1 MYQETKMLPKWMV
14 AVPHDLPFRQHFS
27 DSVLPSIDLVFRG
40 CGNAG
45 RKVSA
50 PLVEGLVTLQNKP
63 QIRNR
68 LEGQRL

>member
-1 MYQETKMLPKWMV
+1 MYQETKMLPEWMV
-14 AVPHDLPFRQHFS
+14 EIPHNLPFRQHFL
-27 DSVLPSIDLVFRG
+27 DSVLPSTGLAFWG
-40 CGNAG
+40 CGNAERTG
-45 RKVSA
+45 SA